1 MNIAAFILALAG
13 SALSMFQPVISFPST
28 DGALSVIDMLT
39 TGRVDEF
46 FIMGCFAGFVALL
59 GALSGISTIRRT
71 GGVGGLKFCGIFYVI
86 VIGLALFNTG
96 TEEGLFMGV
105 VFSWPKTFLVWAG
118 CYIAAAVCASID
130 QSTEHAEMVYTSP
143 APISRPK
150 PAEAAKTFEPVLGME
165 TPALIK
171 KAKIFMSDGDFD
183 EAERYLEQ
191 ALRQDPENSG
201 AYLAKLAAQLRLNNF
216 DELGSVRVPLGEITL
231 FQRALEFANDEERA
245 ELQGYL
251 DAQAANLE
259 AGSESEY
266 EAEEITDPTPESEQP
281 QKNVMLKV
289 GVICLILAV
298 IAGGAFWF
306 MRSRQ
311 PETVP
316 TPEPQQVQAPEP
328 EPEPLPDDEI
338 NDPVSDEFDELAQD
352 FASKENLP
360 ERILKAGDI
369 YIIRSYGLT
378 FKAIK
383 GNGAVMYSLPDAGSA
398 QVMLLPDGS
407 KLIAEAEY
415 TSGTLGDW
423 YFVNYGAS
431 KGWVQSRY
439 ITDREPDDDTAEPP
453 AEPQR
458 LPRTG
463 LTAASVTSNR
473 VNVRSDPTMKGESLF
488 KLDRKTNGEDT
499 RIIVEDPPEV
509 NSVGDKW
516 YRVRYVKRGGV
527 YEEVEGYII
536 ARYVKVEA
544 MSESDWVLI
553 GR

>member
-13 SALSMFQPVISFPST
+13 SALSMFQPVISFPNT

-39 TGRVDEF
+39 MGRVDEF
-46 FIMGCFAGFVALL
+46 FIMGCFAAFVALL
-59 GALSGISTIRRT
+59 GVLSGISTLRRT

-86 VIGLALFNTG
+86 VIGLALFNTEA
-96 TEEGLFMGV
+96 EEGLFMGV
-105 VFSWPKTFLVWAG
+105 VFSWPKTFLVWAA

-130 QSTEHAEMVYTSP
+130 QSTEHAERVYTSP

-150 PAEAAKTFEPVLGME
+150 PAETAKTFEPVEGLE

-216 DELGSVRVPLGEITL
+216 DELSSVHVPLGEMTL
-231 FQRALEFANDEERA
+231 FQRALEFANDEEKA

-259 AGSESEY
+259 AMREAED
-266 EAEEITDPTPESEQP
+266 EAEEINDPTPESEQP
-281 QKNVMLKV
+281 QKNGRLYV
-289 GVICLILAV
+289 GLIVAALVVVAGLA
-298 IAGGAFWF
+298 AFWF
-306 MRSRQ
+306 VKLRQ

-328 EPEPLPDDEI
+328 EPLPDEEI

-383 GNGAVMYSLPDAGSA
+383 GNGAVMYSLPDAGSTQERA
-398 QVMLLPDGS
+398 LPDGS

-423 YFVNYGAS
+423 YFVNYGTS

-439 ITDREPDDDTAEPP
+439 ITDREPYDDTPEPP

-499 RIIVEDPPEV
+499 RIIVEDPPET

-516 YRVRYVKRGGV
+516 YKVRYVKRGNV

-544 MSESDWVLI
+544 MSESDWVQI